1 MTTSIFAGPM
11 SRNQVVRKVGTL
23 IFAVQTEKS
32 PSDHEWAEFLDMLRT
47 HRSEM
52 AKLKILVVTAGG
64 SPSPVQ
70 RKQLA
75 EALGGTRF
83 AVAVISDN
91 ISARFV
97 ASSIALFHRDHRS
110 FSATEITEAYDHL
123 QLTVQERAL
132 ADTHIRELRA
142 LLA

>member
-1 MTTSIFAGPM
+1 MTSSIFAGPM
-11 SRNQVVRKVGTL
+11 SRNQIVRKVGTL
-23 IFAVQTEKS
+23 IFAVQTEQP
-32 PSDHEWAEFLDMLRT
+32 PSDYEWNEFLDILRR
-47 HRSEM
+47 HKSEM

-64 SPSPVQ
+64 SPSPAQ
-70 RKQLA
+70 RKHLA
-75 EALGGTRF
+75 EALGSARF
-83 AVAVISDN
+83 GVAVVSDN

-97 ASSIALFHRDHRS
+97 ASTIALFHRDHRS

-123 QLTVQERAL
+123 QLTPHERAL